1 MAISSTQLNTASYSE
16 ILEPLREHLV
26 PDFFARIELDT
37 NGSLTFYDADDNLVF
52 EMTAA
57 YAARAYRSTS
67 SYIERSLVV
76 GITNLIFA
84 DITSCKNGAILIA
97 QYQSFTYSIAFLFA
111 KTNAGAT
118 AIMIGG
124 DSGAGQPRN
133 ATTTFQRAAWGDAQQ
148 TTEQK
153 TIFTPSYG
161 FQTQLVPFVTDATFG
176 ATSFTPNAFY
186 MPMYRN
192 SDVQQTAADQF
203 VADGVT
209 YMCFNAWAFKDE

>member
-1 MAISSTQLNTASYSE
+1 MAISSTPLNTASNSA
-16 ILEPLREHLV
+16 ILEPLRAHLV
-26 PDFFARIELDT
+26 PGFFARIELAGNDSL
-37 NGSLTFYDADDNLVF
+37 NFYDENDNLTFELTMNQIAKVY
-52 EMTAA
+52 
-57 YAARAYRSTS
+57 RASTS
-67 SYIERSLVV
+67 YIQRPFES
-76 GITNLIFA
+76 LIFA
-84 DITSCKNGAILIA
+84 DITSCKHGAILTA
-97 QYQSFTYSIAFLFA
+97 QHESWRYSLAILFA
-111 KTNAGAT
+111 KTNTGTT

-124 DSGAGQPRN
+124 DSGTSSPKS

-192 SDVQQTAADQF
+192 SDVQQTSADQF
-203 VADGVT
+203 VANGVT
-209 YMCFNAWAFKDE
+209 YMCFNAWAIKDE

>member
-1 MAISSTQLNTASYSE
+1 MAISSTQLNTSSNSA
-16 ILEPLREHLV
+16 ILEPLRAHLV
-26 PDFFARIELDT
+26 PGFFARIELAGNDSL
-37 NGSLTFYDADDNLVF
+37 NFYDENDNLTFELTMNQIAK
-52 EMTAA
+52 
-57 YAARAYRSTS
+57 AYRASA
-67 SYIERSLVV
+67 SYIQRNFE
-76 GITNLIFA
+76 NLIFA
-84 DITSCKNGAILIA
+84 DIASCKHGAILTAQHQSWEYCLAIA
-97 QYQSFTYSIAFLFA
+97 FA
-111 KTNAGAT
+111 KTNSGAT

-124 DSGAGQPRN
+124 DSGTSSPKS

-192 SDVQQTAADQF
+192 SNVQQTAADQF
-203 VADGVT
+203 VADGVA

>member
-1 MAISSTQLNTASYSE
+1 MSISSTQLNTASYSE

-26 PDFFARIELDT
+26 PGLFSRIDLSEG
-37 NGSLTFYDADDNLVF
+37 GSPNFYDENDNLVF
-52 EMTAA
+52 ELTMNQI
-57 YAARAYRSTS
+57 ARAYRSAT
-67 SYIERSLVV
+67 SYIERSFRGL
-76 GITNLIFA
+76 TFA
-84 DITSCKNGAILIA
+84 DITSCKHGAILTA
-97 QYQSFTYSIAFLFA
+97 QYQSWGQTLAILFA
-111 KTNAGAT
+111 KTNTGAT

-124 DSGAGQPRN
+124 DSEKSRPQA
-133 ATTTFQRAAWGDAQQ
+133 ATTEFQRAAWGDAQQ

-161 FQTQLVPFVTDATFG
+161 FQTQLVPFVTDAAFG

-203 VADGVT
+203 VANGAA
-209 YMCFNAWAFKDE
+209 YLCFNAWAIKDE

>member
-1 MAISSTQLNTASYSE
+1 MAISSTPLNTASNSE

-26 PDFFARIELDT
+26 PGFFARIELAGNDSL
-37 NGSLTFYDADDNLVF
+37 NFYDENDNLTFELTMNQIAK
-52 EMTAA
+52 
-57 YAARAYRSTS
+57 AYRASTS
-67 SYIERSLVV
+67 YIQRTFE
-76 GITNLIFA
+76 NLIFA
-84 DITSCKNGAILIA
+84 DIASCKHGAILTAQHKSWEFCLAIA
-97 QYQSFTYSIAFLFA
+97 FA
-111 KTNAGAT
+111 KTNSGAT

-124 DSGAGQPRN
+124 DSGTSSPKS
-133 ATTTFQRAAWGDAQQ
+133 ATTTFQRAAWGDAQL
-148 TTEQK
+148 TTEQR

-203 VADGVT
+203 VANGAT
-209 YMCFNAWAFKDE
+209 YLCFNAWAIKDE